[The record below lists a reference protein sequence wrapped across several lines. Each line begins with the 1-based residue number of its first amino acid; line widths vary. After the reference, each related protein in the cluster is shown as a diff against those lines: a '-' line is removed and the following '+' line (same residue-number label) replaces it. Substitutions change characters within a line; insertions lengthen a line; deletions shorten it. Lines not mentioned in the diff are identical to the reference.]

1 MNWGH
6 ATGAHVHG
14 DLVAMPTVYNTPVSF
29 LGGGID
35 QDDIFTGHINQMNF
49 GHADGGKLKQSAS
62 IGFSIPVL

>member
-1 MNWGH
+1 MNFGH

-35 QDDIFTGHINQMNF
+35 Q
-49 GHADGGKLKQSAS
+49 
-62 IGFSIPVL
+62 